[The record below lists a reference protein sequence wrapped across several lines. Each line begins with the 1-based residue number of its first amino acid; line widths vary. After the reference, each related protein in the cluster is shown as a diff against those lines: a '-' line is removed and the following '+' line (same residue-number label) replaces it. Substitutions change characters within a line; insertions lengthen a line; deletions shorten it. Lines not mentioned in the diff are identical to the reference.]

1 MLAAAKSGLK
11 RAKEE
16 FGVKNLFVNADR
28 MNPRSCRHIDRVA
41 RETSVVGEAGGR
53 KEDGEFE

>member
-16 FGVKNLFVNADR
+16 FGVKNLFVSADR
-28 MNPRSCRHIDRVA
+28 MNPRSWRYRVA